1 MELDFDQ
8 LRRLKESF
16 HDQFRQ
22 GGAVSEQ
29 LNEGSMVY
37 SIGFNPNEG
46 TAQVHVQWPYFR
58 DLVANDSD
66 YPATYRRVE
75 NEDQQTWIHW
85 ECHVCGVE
93 VVSCMDR
100 HTIINEVTAVY
111 PAWKDHPNLEKLDI
125 EQLLKVFM
133 DATGWNTIQTNNEE
147 GESSG

>member
-37 SIGFNPNEG
+37 SIEFYPDEG
-46 TAQVHVQWPYFR
+46 AARVHVQWPYFR

-66 YPATYRRVE
+66 YPATYTVLRDDATKE
-75 NEDQQTWIHW
+75 PWIHW
-85 ECHVCGVE
+85 TCSVLTVE
-93 VVSCMDR
+93 INACMYKS
-100 HTIINEVTAVY
+100 TILDELKSVELPEDCELDET
-111 PAWKDHPNLEKLDI
+111 DDI
-125 EQLLKVFM
+125 EDLLILWM
-133 DATGWNTIQTNNEE
+133 NLTGWNMPC
-147 GESSG
+147 S